1 MADFDRGGGI
11 YTTEGGRPVPEPQG
25 VPREVRVVPKPFP
38 DGFPEDSLREGGQC
52 QKNIGSPVD
61 MLVDTVSRMQKDLI
75 HTPGGKSRTKN
86 TSHLTGDTGSPAGG
100 AHDDESAAV
109 RRNY

>member
-1 MADFDRGGGI
+1 MSEEHWVAGGYASGHGVAHA
-11 YTTEGGRPVPEPQG
+11 EGLG
-25 VPREVRVVPKPFP
+25 
-38 DGFPEDSLREGGQC
+38 
-52 QKNIGSPVD
+52 
-61 MLVDTVSRMQKDLI
+61 

-86 TSHLTGDTGSPAGG
+86 TSHLAGDTGYLAGG